1 MLSLFSGILGC
12 KGTSAEPKKTAASS
26 LCTPALPAGGVATV
40 CATEN
45 GYEPSSM
52 EVKKGTP
59 LRIRFI
65 RTTNSTCATEVIS
78 ADPKIDQSLPELG
91 KPVEVEIPT
100 NVAREITLSC
110 SMKMFH
116 TKIRVTE

>member
-1 MLSLFSGILGC
+1 
-12 KGTSAEPKKTAASS
+12 
-26 LCTPALPAGGVATV
+26 
-40 CATEN
+40 
-45 GYEPSSM
+45 M